1 MKHRL
6 MGPITAGVLAITSQP
21 ALAVTD
27 VFRFVGFGQVSGAM
41 GGAATAFD
49 VGAAGMMTNPAT
61 LSLMPEGS
69 QFYLGTKLGFA
80 VLSRHGCHF
89 W

>member
-49 VGAAGMMTNPAT
+49 VGAACC
-61 LSLMPEGS
+61 
-69 QFYLGTKLGFA
+69 
-80 VLSRHGCHF
+80 RHDDQSGDTVANA
-89 W
+89 